1 MSTNQYSN
9 LVSKSWN
16 SSVYILVGYFL
27 VMRRPYDLVWPLN
40 FMDDSG
46 AGMARN
52 DSMVESMEL
61 PDPFFHRDDKA
72 LPTNITA
79 CDDPWGIVAAIRAR
93 RGISVCVDC
102 DKVENDTSINR

>member
-1 MSTNQYSN
+1 M
-9 LVSKSWN
+9 
-16 SSVYILVGYFL
+16 GYFL

-79 CDDPWGIVAAIRAR
+79 CDDPWGIAVISPGTKPAPEPKSCDRMR
-93 RGISVCVDC
+93 RTHPLRLLLGPLRVSL
-102 DKVENDTSINR
+102 